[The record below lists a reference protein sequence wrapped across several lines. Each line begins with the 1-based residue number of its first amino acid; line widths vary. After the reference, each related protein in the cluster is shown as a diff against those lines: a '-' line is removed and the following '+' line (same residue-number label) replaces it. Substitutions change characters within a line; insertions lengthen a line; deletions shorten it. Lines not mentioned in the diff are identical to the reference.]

1 VTVDGAKVI
10 LTGKAGSWA
19 QRRAA
24 ENAAW
29 SAAGVNQ
36 VVDNIAVG

>member
-1 VTVDGAKVI
+1 VI
-10 LTGKAGSWA
+10 LTGKADTWA

-29 SAAGVNQ
+29 SAPGVVQ
-36 VVDNIAVG
+36 VVDHIAVG